1 MTQTMLASNHM
12 KGFSHQ
18 QTWEGQQFLKRKK
31 KKSIFPTTLNEIIHN
46 PTKKNNQ
53 LLIQQRERERDRTRQ
68 QNMETHKGTLDSCL
82 ATLVFATLFSHFSSK
97 SLSLPLYICAPTPT
111 QKHLPSTFL
120 QAVVSILSLQLL
132 SKQISFQ
139 RGIVVF
145 LSLLNNKKMEAMK
158 MKVFAVLMVVLMAF
172 STMQKATAANAPA
185 PSPTSDATIF
195 VPTFLASFVALAFG
209 FFL

>member
-1 MTQTMLASNHM
+1 
-12 KGFSHQ
+12 
-18 QTWEGQQFLKRKK
+18 
-31 KKSIFPTTLNEIIHN
+31 LNEIIHN

-53 LLIQQRERERDRTRQ
+53 LLIQQRERERERERDRTRQ